1 MIQVIKEK
9 QNVIYRTK
17 TRTKTV
23 SASIRILLTLIAFLQ
38 VVLMMA
44 PTRVQS
50 VIAMNDFEK
59 LVMEAVYDS
68 SNLDKVH
75 CLLSIRRNTF
85 VNSDITNA
93 SIDSLRVRLLLT
105 TEPKGLYPVIVY
117 LYQNDGRERHGQV
130 TLYAQRFD
138 SVLTLKKKTRRGA
151 SSTLAITEIEF
162 RDITKI
168 VEEPLLST
176 NEMAGMQFRRNA
188 RAGEIITAEMLE
200 QVPDIEP
207 GDEVLIKYV
216 RGALVLN
223 ARGKALGKG
232 VIGETVRV
240 RNLSSKKIIA
250 ATISGVGV
258 VTIRA
263 HSARR

>member
-1 MIQVIKEK
+1 MIQLSKEK
-9 QNVIYRTK
+9 QNVICSNK
-17 TRTKTV
+17 IRTKTV
-23 SASIRILLTLIAFLQ
+23 SASIRVLLTLIAFLQ

-44 PTRVQS
+44 PTRAQS
-50 VIAMNDFEK
+50 ALAMDDFEK
-59 LVMEAVYDS
+59 LVMEAVSDS
-68 SNLDKVH
+68 SKLDKVH
-75 CLLSIRRNTF
+75 CLFSIRRNTF
-85 VNSDITNA
+85 VDGDITKA

-105 TEPKGLYPVIVY
+105 TEPKGLYPVVVY
-117 LYQNDGRERHGQV
+117 LYQSDGRERHGQV

-138 SVLTLKKKTRRGA
+138 SVLTLKKTTRRGA

-162 RDITKI
+162 RDVTKI
-168 VEEPLLST
+168 VEEPLLSI

-188 RAGEIITAEMLE
+188 RAGEVVTAEMLE

-207 GDEVLIKYV
+207 GDEVLIKYE

-223 ARGKALGKG
+223 ALGKALGKG
-232 VIGETVRV
+232 VIGEIVRV